1 MGVGRASTQRGGMVR
16 LPTSLC
22 PFQTLTIFSNHP
34 NFQCQLQEPVYVT
47 GRGPE
52 VFRTAEIWV
61 RGK

>member
-1 MGVGRASTQRGGMVR
+1 MVR

-22 PFQTLTIFSNHP
+22 PFQTLIIFSNHP